1 MIFYQQMYLNR
12 LVVFGSY
19 ELLLRLTV
27 LDVSL
32 NVCNMISTKLI
43 YLTILN
49 YEYESS
55 Y

>member
-1 MIFYQQMYLNR
+1 MIFYQQIYLNR

-32 NVCNMISTKLI
+32 IVCHIISKKTDISNYFKLRI
-43 YLTILN
+43 
-49 YEYESS
+49 
-55 Y
+55 